1 MKSKLAI
8 SAPRRVAL
16 KQIATLS
23 AATTVSLHAPY
34 LMAQSYPNRPVK
46 IVVAYPPG
54 GVADVW
60 ARSIAP
66 SLQESLGQPVIVE
79 NRSGAN
85 GNVAAD
91 SVSKSP
97 GDGYTFVLSTT
108 GIETVNHLI
117 LPKSSFDAARDL
129 KPVAVL
135 GDIKLFLVTK
145 AALPPSNIKDFV
157 SYAKANVG
165 KLTYGSAGSG
175 STPHL
180 AAELFKQSAGV
191 FATHIP
197 YRGAAPAL
205 QDLLAGQ
212 IDFFFDPGISFPHVR
227 SGRLKMLAVASGSR
241 SVLFPDI
248 PTLTELGIKDVE
260 ADTIFGLWAPSST
273 PDDIVNRM
281 HREVNKALGLP
292 ATKQRFN
299 SVGGDATPLAIAD
312 FKGKIKAEGIRF
324 GSIIQSRK
332 IQAD

>member
-1 MKSKLAI
+1 MKTRNPAS
-8 SAPRRVAL
+8 SPRRAVL
-16 KQIATLS
+16 KQAAALGAAAVTL
-23 AATTVSLHAPY
+23 LEAPGA
-34 LMAQSYPNRPVK
+34 LAQSYPTRPIK

-117 LPKSSFDAARDL
+117 LPKTTFDATKDL

-145 AALPPSNIKDFV
+145 AALPPSNVKDFI

-205 QDLLAGQ
+205 QDLLASQ

-241 SVLFPDI
+241 SVLFPDV

-260 ADTIFGLWAPSST
+260 ADTIFGLWAPAST

-281 HREVNKALGLP
+281 HREVNKALSLA

-299 SVGGDATPLAIAD
+299 SVGGDATPLSIAD
-312 FKGKIKAEGIRF
+312 FKAKIRAEGLRF
-324 GSIIQSRK
+324 RSIIQSRK

>member
-1 MKSKLAI
+1 MKSKPAL
-8 SAPRRVAL
+8 STPRRGAL
-16 KQIATLS
+16 KQV
-23 AATTVSLHAPY
+23 AALTAAATVSLHAPH